1 MAVEVNYMQAVRL
14 FLQHLKASNM
24 TQRWLKSFERT
35 FKGSFK
41 RFIAGELIVYPLSLD
56 KIRNLYSKNRQYAF
70 TYSLKSFHSFIHG
83 NPHLTNGSFGH
94 AFSEMEALLSELSKV
109 TLRNIKKD
117 VLKIITIDIDE
128 LAVSQIP
135 DKVIRDCMR
144 SSSNFTFVRGRR
156 FFKFLIHGNMLDS
169 KYLPVYA
176 SKIRTFIEQ
185 SEQGPLSYQAAELPV
200 DRLNVEQA
208 CRVFLNHLCQEN
220 TLRYE
225 AVRTLYYHIS
235 SFSQFLGPRK
245 KISAITRDEIIG
257 YLNHLEIEHSYSP
270 SSKAAVLTTLRS
282 FFRFLATQKLI
293 KHNPTGNIRV
303 KKVKKIDKTAF
314 SEEELTLIL
323 TAAYLNYQQY
333 ENLLTVD
340 STLTLKRWLAARD
353 WAIICLL
360 ICTGLRSKEIASL
373 KTDSIDF
380 RERVINIE
388 GKGDSTYRIRERI
401 IPLTEPVALSAVEIY
416 LRLRPASIFDHL
428 FLSAR
433 IEPLKTCG
441 FAKVVKNMK
450 KKLFPQKRLTITQI
464 RKSFISLCA
473 QKGIDD
479 LILRKIMGH
488 SSLATTMRYYL
499 TVREQYLK
507 EVWEKNNPLLY
518 FSKREFEE
526 WTI

>member
-1 MAVEVNYMQAVRL
+1 M
-14 FLQHLKASNM
+14 
-24 TQRWLKSFERT
+24 
-35 FKGSFK
+35 
-41 RFIAGELIVYPLSLD
+41 
-56 KIRNLYSKNRQYAF
+56 
-70 TYSLKSFHSFIHG
+70 
-83 NPHLTNGSFGH
+83 
-94 AFSEMEALLSELSKV
+94 
-109 TLRNIKKD
+109 
-117 VLKIITIDIDE
+117 
-128 LAVSQIP
+128 
-135 DKVIRDCMR
+135 
-144 SSSNFTFVRGRR
+144 
-156 FFKFLIHGNMLDS
+156 
-169 KYLPVYA
+169 
-176 SKIRTFIEQ
+176 
-185 SEQGPLSYQAAELPV
+185 
-200 DRLNVEQA
+200 
-208 CRVFLNHLCQEN
+208 
-220 TLRYE
+220 
-225 AVRTLYYHIS
+225 
-235 SFSQFLGPRK
+235 
-245 KISAITRDEIIG
+245 
-257 YLNHLEIEHSYSP
+257 NHLEVEHGYSP

-282 FFRFLATQKLI
+282 FFRFLAAQKLI
-293 KHNPTGNIRV
+293 KHNPTGNIRI
-303 KKVKKIDKTAF
+303 KKVKKIDKTAL

-333 ENLLTVD
+333 ENVVTVD

-380 RERVINIE
+380 RERAINIE
-388 GKGDSTYRIRERI
+388 GKGDNTYRIRERI

-416 LRLRPASIFDHL
+416 LKLRPASIFDHL

-441 FAKVVKNMK
+441 FAKVIKNMK

-464 RKSFISLCA
+464 RKSFVSLCA

-479 LILRKIMGH
+479 LILRQIMGH